1 MDLITCPLQSSVVC
15 TNPHK
20 HTAKLEKH
28 KRDYQF
34 ASNENKFR
42 NKEASWKMGQ
52 NRNVIGLSRGRS
64 DVQTKALDIVG
75 KGRKILETATKEYAM
90 KGGSLAAQG
99 GRSATA
105 GRNSYLALLSKT
117 AEIES
122 KIGNT
127 LGREYASANQGLDRQ
142 YMNKV
147 ALNRQKLG
155 LPPEYGPAVFE
166 QQQSLWQKTAPIRD
180 MASFAVSMATGMP
193 DVKDALNIT

>member
-1 MDLITCPLQSSVVC
+1 
-15 TNPHK
+15 
-20 HTAKLEKH
+20 
-28 KRDYQF
+28 
-34 ASNENKFR
+34 
-42 NKEASWKMGQ
+42 
-52 NRNVIGLSRGRS
+52 
-64 DVQTKALDIVG
+64 
-75 KGRKILETATKEYAM
+75 M

-155 LPPEYGPAVFE
+155 LPSEYGPAVFE

-180 MASFAVSMATGMP
+180 MASFVMTGTSMSDGNLEL
-193 DVKDALNIT
+193 KWG

>member
-1 MDLITCPLQSSVVC
+1 VC

-90 KGGSLAAQG
+90 KGGSLAGQG

-127 LGREYASANQGLDRQ
+127 LGRDYASANQGLDRQ

-155 LPPEYGPAVFE
+155 LPSEYGPAVFE
-166 QQQSLWQKTAPIRD
+166 QQQSPWEKIQPVIG
-180 MASFAVSMATGMP
+180 AVSTISSIGTNNWWNL
-193 DVKDALNIT
+193 DN

>member
-1 MDLITCPLQSSVVC
+1 MC

-28 KRDYQF
+28 KKDYKS
-34 ASNENKFR
+34 ASDDNKFR
-42 NKEASWKMGQ
+42 NKEASWKIGH

-75 KGRKILETATKEYAM
+75 KGRKVLETATKEYAM
-90 KGGSLAAQG
+90 KGGSLGAQG

-147 ALNRQKLG
+147 AMNRQKLG
-155 LPPEYGPAVFE
+155 LPAEYGPAVFE
-166 QQQSLWQKTAPIRD
+166 QQQSLWQKTAPIRE
-180 MASFAVSMATGMP
+180 AVNFAMGIPIDSSGN
-193 DVKDALNIT
+193 NILGTQA

>member
-28 KRDYQF
+28 KKDYKHT
-34 ASNENKFR
+34 SDENKFR
-42 NKEASWKMGQ
+42 NKESSWKIGH

-64 DVQTKALDIVG
+64 DVQIKALDIVG
-75 KGRKILETATKEYAM
+75 KGRKVLETATKEYAM

-155 LPPEYGPAVFE
+155 LPSEYGPAVFE
-166 QQQSLWQKTAPIRD
+166 QQQSLWQKTAPVREA
-180 MASFAVSMATGMP
+180 ASFAMSMAGGP
-193 DVKDALNIT
+193 KGDGWS

>member
-1 MDLITCPLQSSVVC
+1 VC
-15 TNPHK
+15 TNPHEK
-20 HTAKLEKH
+20 TAKLEKH
-28 KRDYQF
+28 KRDYKH
-34 ASNENKFR
+34 ASDENKFR
-42 NKEASWKMGQ
+42 NKESSWKIGH

-155 LPPEYGPAVFE
+155 LPAEYGPAVFE
-166 QQQSLWQKTAPIRD
+166 QQQSPWERIQPVVQAAQTV
-180 MASFAVSMATGMP
+180 ASFTTFGAPLPGSSGTSG
-193 DVKDALNIT
+193 LQLRW

>member
-1 MDLITCPLQSSVVC
+1 VC

-28 KRDYQF
+28 KKDYKHT
-34 ASNENKFR
+34 SDENKFR
-42 NKEASWKMGQ
+42 NKESSWKIGH

-64 DVQTKALDIVG
+64 DVQIKALDIVG
-75 KGRKILETATKEYAM
+75 KGRKVLETATKEYAM
-90 KGGSLAAQG
+90 KGGSLAAQV

-155 LPPEYGPAVFE
+155 LPSEYGPAVFE
-166 QQQSLWQKTAPIRD
+166 QQQSLWQKTAPVREA
-180 MASFAVSMATGMP
+180 ASFAMSVATGIP
-193 DVKDALNIT
+193 TGINKDGFNTNMFGGRI

>member
-75 KGRKILETATKEYAM
+75 KGRKILETDTKEYAM

-147 ALNRQKLG
+147 AMNRQKLG
-155 LPPEYGPAVFE
+155 LPSEYGPAVFE
-166 QQQSLWQKTAPIRD
+166 QQQSPWERIQPVVQAAQTV
-180 MASFAVSMATGMP
+180 ASIGSGNWWN
-193 DVKDALNIT
+193 LGN

>member
-1 MDLITCPLQSSVVC
+1 MC

-42 NKEASWKMGQ
+42 NKEASWKIGH

-147 ALNRQKLG
+147 AMNRQKLG
-155 LPPEYGPAVFE
+155 LPAEYGPAVFE

-193 DVKDALNIT
+193 DVKSALNI